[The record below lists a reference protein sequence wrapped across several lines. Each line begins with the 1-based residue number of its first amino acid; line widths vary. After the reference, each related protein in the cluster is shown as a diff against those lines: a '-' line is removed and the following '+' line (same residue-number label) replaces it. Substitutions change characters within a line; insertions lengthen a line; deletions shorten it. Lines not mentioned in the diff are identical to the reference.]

1 MTNNHDTE
9 AVNGLPENF
18 EELKRAAN
26 RTSSWRDRL
35 NAVNELGNWDTEST
49 IKLLQNVLKNDQVFQ
64 VREAAYLKLKHLGED
79 VQMPAKNKGELFKG
93 THKILLRIKKS
104 LPEGHTFEEFKEKL
118 QKTRLD
124 LYDTYEGDKDA
135 EFDSWLHGIWETLGR
150 R

>member
-1 MTNNHDTE
+1 MTNNHDIGT
-9 AVNGLPENF
+9 VNELPENF

-26 RTSSWRDRL
+26 RSASWRERL
-35 NAVNELGNWDTEST
+35 HAVNELGNWDTAPT
-49 IKLLQNVLKNDQVFQ
+49 IQLLHYVLTSDQVFQ
-64 VREAAYLKLKHLGED
+64 VREAAYLKLKQLDED

-93 THKILLRIKKS
+93 LNKILLRIKKS

-118 QKTRLD
+118 QKTRVD
-124 LYDTYEGDKDA
+124 IYDTYEGDKDA